1 VNRFL
6 DPRSDL
12 VFKRIFGEHPEI
24 LRSFLNA
31 VLPLEEGGEIESLEY
46 LPSEQVPVLPLLK
59 RNIVD
64 VRCRDAA
71 GRYFI
76 VEMQMNWTGAFLQR
90 VLFGASQAFVRQL
103 EKGEDYQLLQP
114 VIGLSL
120 LDDVFDRENAD
131 TYYHHYRIVNV
142 ENPRRIIEGLQ
153 LVLIELPKFR
163 EEHPQAARRLRWA
176 WLRFLREAGDAGSPG
191 HPTPEQLRAE
201 VGLTEELRDALEIS
215 LESAFTPQELAAHE
229 RFWDAVRSERT
240 LMNGKL
246 AEGREE
252 GREEGRA
259 EGIEIG
265 VARGVEQGMKQAL
278 QRLLA
283 AGMDEAAAR
292 EVLGMME

>member
-1 VNRFL
+1 
-6 DPRSDL
+6 L
-12 VFKRIFGEHPEI
+12 VFKRIFGEHPKI

-103 EKGEDYQLLQP
+103 EKGEDYTLLQP

-120 LDDVFDRENAD
+120 LDDIFDRENAD

-153 LVLIELPKFR
+153 LVLIELPKLR

-176 WLRFLREAGDAGSPG
+176 WLRFLREAGDAGLPG
-191 HPTPEQLRAE
+191 HPTAEQFTAE
-201 VGLTEELRDALEIS
+201 IGLNEELRDALEIS
-215 LESAFTPQELAAHE
+215 QESAFSPQELAAHE

-252 GREEGRA
+252 GRA

-265 VARGVEQGMKQAL
+265 VALGMEQAL
-278 QRLLA
+278 QRLMA
-283 AGMDEAAAR
+283 SGMDEAAAR
-292 EVLGMME
+292 RALGMME

>member
-1 VNRFL
+1 MNRFL

-71 GRYFI
+71 GRHFI

-103 EKGEDYQLLQP
+103 EKGEDYALLQP

-120 LDDVFDRENAD
+120 LDDIFDRDNAD

-153 LVLIELPKFR
+153 LVFIELPKFR
-163 EEHPQAARRLRWA
+163 EDHPQAARRLRWA

-191 HPTPEQLRAE
+191 HPTPEQLTAE

-215 LESAFTPQELAAHE
+215 LQSAFTPEELAAHD

-246 AEGREE
+246 AEG
-252 GREEGRA
+252 
-259 EGIEIG
+259 IEIG
-265 VARGVEQGMKQAL
+265 VTLGLQQAL
-278 QRLLA
+278 QRLRA
-283 AGMDEAAAR
+283 TGMDEAAAR
-292 EVLGMME
+292 EVLGMTEIE